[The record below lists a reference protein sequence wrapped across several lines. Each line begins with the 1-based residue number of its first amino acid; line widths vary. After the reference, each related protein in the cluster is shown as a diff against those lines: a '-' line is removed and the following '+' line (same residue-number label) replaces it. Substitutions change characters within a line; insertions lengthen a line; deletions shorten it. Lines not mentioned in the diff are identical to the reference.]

1 MNPFAHMAIQI
12 AATEYHPARHRGMRV
27 TQKLRDDIARA
38 RAEGLTYDQIT
49 DRLHCARSTVYKV
62 IGNARDND
70 EGK

>member
-1 MNPFAHMAIQI
+1 MNPFAHMAAQI
-12 AATEYHPARHRGMRV
+12 EATEYHPRCSKGTRI

-62 IGNARDND
+62 IGAAR
-70 EGK
+70 EAR